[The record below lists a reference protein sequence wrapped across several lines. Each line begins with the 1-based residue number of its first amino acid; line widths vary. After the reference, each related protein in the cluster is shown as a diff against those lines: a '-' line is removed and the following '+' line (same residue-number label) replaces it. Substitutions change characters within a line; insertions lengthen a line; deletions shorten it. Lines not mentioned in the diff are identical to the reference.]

1 MLSIINHSVKIRDI
15 EFLQFLYPDYII
27 TDKLPMFSDNNIIWT
42 GESKYINKLKDLGIN
57 YIVVSSVGEIDLN
70 DRLTLL
76 DVVFSKWKRKIPKYL
91 LEFYQDLDDS
101 TFREQIE
108 YMWITGKW
116 RMKEYDNTGAF
127 LEFLRSFNTDTVTI
141 SKTYLQLLN
150 KVGAEYI
157 EMSLLT
163 FLNRVVIPTNNISW
177 WYKKVIEE
185 FKRAKYNSIKP
196 AITNYMKSPI
206 YNTEL
211 RVFNF
216 ILDLNRRYQN

>member
-57 YIVVSSVGEIDLN
+57 YIIVSSVGEIDLN

-76 DVVFSKWKRKIPKYL
+76 DIVFSKWNRKIPKYL

-108 YMWITGKW
+108 YMWVTGKW
-116 RMKEYDNTGAF
+116 RLKEYDNTGAF

-177 WYKKVIEE
+177 WYNKVIEE
-185 FKRAKYNSIKP
+185 HKRAKYNSIKP

>member
-57 YIVVSSVGEIDLN
+57 YIIVSSVGEIDLN

-76 DVVFSKWKRKIPKYL
+76 DVVFSKWRRKIPKYL

-108 YMWITGKW
+108 YMWVTGKW
-116 RMKEYDNTGAF
+116 RLKEYDNTGAF